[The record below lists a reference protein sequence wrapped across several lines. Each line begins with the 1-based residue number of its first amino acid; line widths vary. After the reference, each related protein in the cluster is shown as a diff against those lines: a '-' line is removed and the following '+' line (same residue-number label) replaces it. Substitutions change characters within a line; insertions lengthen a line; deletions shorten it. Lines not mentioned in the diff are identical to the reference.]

1 MDYDNYCDTCD
12 SKKAKTIG
20 IRAYACA
27 REGLIIG
34 LFTLRKTL
42 FWMGRSS
49 IVFPHPNVL

>member
-12 SKKAKTIG
+12 SKKAKSIG